1 MSHAAGASRRRSRGV
16 ALITAMLISAIATMV
31 AANLAWDNALDVR
44 RTMVNL
50 ARDQAVNV
58 ALGAESWV
66 ISILQQDLQDSPTDH
81 LGEIWASELPG
92 LPIEGGE
99 VFGSIE
105 DLQGRFNVNN
115 LVDQDGRIEEA
126 SLEQFRRLLNALGLD
141 PRFAG
146 IAADWIDSN
155 LDASFPDGAEDAIY
169 TGMIPPY
176 RTANQTLTSV
186 SELAAIEGMD
196 RDTFRI
202 LEPHIT
208 ALPGRNA
215 VNVNTA
221 TPAVLQ
227 SLDENMTT
235 ADVEGLVQERA
246 ASGFTDVETAFASLV
261 TPEVLNTLEE
271 STRFFRLKVVVRV
284 DTVRITMYSVLQR
297 APQTGTV
304 TPILRSFGTS

>member
-1 MSHAAGASRRRSRGV
+1 MNIKRSNRGV

-44 RTMVNL
+44 RTMVL
-50 ARDQAVNV
+50 LGRDQAVQV

-66 ISILQQDLQDSPTDH
+66 ISILHQDMEDSQTDH
-81 LGEIWASELPG
+81 LGEIWAAELPG
-92 LPIEGGE
+92 LPIEGGD

-115 LVDQDGRIEEA
+115 LVDQEGRVEKE
-126 SLEQFRRLLNALGLD
+126 SLEQFQRLLTALELD
-141 PRFAG
+141 PRYAG

-155 LDASFPDGAEDAIY
+155 VDASFPDGAEDAIY

-196 RDTFRI
+196 RATFRI

-208 ALPGRNA
+208 ALPGRTAINA
-215 VNVNTA
+215 NTA
-221 TPAVLQ
+221 TAAVLQ
-227 SLDENMTT
+227 SLDENMTLS
-235 ADVEGLVQERA
+235 DVEGLIQEREA
-246 ASGFTDVETAFASLV
+246 GGFTEIETSFASLV
-261 TPEVLNTLEE
+261 TPDVLNRLEE
-271 STRFFRLKVVVRV
+271 SSQFFRLKVIVRI
-284 DTVRITMYSVLQR
+284 DTVRVTLYSVLQR
-297 APQTGTV
+297 GPNGTV
-304 TPILRSFGTS
+304 TPVLRSLGTS

>member
-1 MSHAAGASRRRSRGV
+1 MNISRSNRGV

-44 RTMVNL
+44 RTMVL
-50 ARDQAVNV
+50 LGRDQAVQV

-66 ISILQQDLQDSPTDH
+66 ISILHQDMENSQTDH

-92 LPIEGGE
+92 LPIEGGD

-105 DLQGRFNVNN
+105 DLQGRFNINN
-115 LVDQDGRIEEA
+115 LVDQEGRVEKE
-126 SLEQFRRLLNALGLD
+126 SLEQFQRLLTALGLD

-155 LDASFPDGAEDAIY
+155 VDASFPDGAEDSIY

-196 RDTFRI
+196 RATFRA

-208 ALPGRNA
+208 ALPGRTAINA
-215 VNVNTA
+215 NTA
-221 TPAVLQ
+221 TVAVLQ
-227 SLDENMTT
+227 SLDENMTLS
-235 ADVEGLVQERA
+235 DVEGLIQEREA
-246 ASGFTDVETAFASLV
+246 GGFTEIETSFASLV
-261 TPEVLNTLEE
+261 TPDVLNRLEE
-271 STRFFRLKVVVRV
+271 SSQFFRLKVIVRI
-284 DTVRITMYSVLQR
+284 DTVRVTLYSVLQR
-297 APQTGTV
+297 GPNGTV
-304 TPILRSFGTS
+304 TPVLRSLGTS

>member
-1 MSHAAGASRRRSRGV
+1 MNLGRTMKAGRSRGV

-44 RTMVNL
+44 RTIVNL
-50 ARDQAVNV
+50 GRDQAVQV
-58 ALGAESWV
+58 ALGAESWI
-66 ISILQQDLQDSPTDH
+66 ISILQQDLQDNQTDH

-115 LVDQDGRIEEA
+115 LVDQEGRIVDD
-126 SLEQFRRLLNALGLD
+126 SLEEFRRLLNVLGID

-196 RDTFRI
+196 RATFRI
-202 LEPHIT
+202 LEPHIA
-208 ALPGRNA
+208 ALPGRTGI
-215 VNVNTA
+215 NVNTA
-221 TPAVLQ
+221 LPAVLQ
-227 SLDENMTT
+227 ALDENMTT
-235 ADVEGLVQERA
+235 SDVEGLVQEREA
-246 ASGFTDVETAFASLV
+246 GGFTDIETSFASLV
-261 TPEVLNTLEE
+261 TPDVLNKLEE
-271 STRFFRLKVVVRV
+271 STQFFRLKVVVRI

-297 APQTGTV
+297 AQQTGTV
-304 TPILRSFGTS
+304 TPILRSFGTT

>member
-1 MSHAAGASRRRSRGV
+1 MNMRRRNRGV

-44 RTMVNL
+44 RTMVL
-50 ARDQAVNV
+50 LGRDQAVQV

-66 ISILQQDLQDSPTDH
+66 ISILHQDMENSQTDH

-92 LPIEGGE
+92 LPIEGGD

-105 DLQGRFNVNN
+105 DLQGRFNINN
-115 LVDQDGRIEEA
+115 LVDQEGRVEEE
-126 SLEQFRRLLNALGLD
+126 SLEQFQRLLTALGLD

-155 LDASFPDGAEDAIY
+155 VDASFPDGAEDSIY

-196 RDTFRI
+196 RATFRT

-208 ALPGRNA
+208 ALPGRTGINA
-215 VNVNTA
+215 NTA
-221 TPAVLQ
+221 TVAVLQ
-227 SLDENMTT
+227 SLDENMTLS
-235 ADVEGLVQERA
+235 DVEGLIQEREA
-246 ASGFTDVETAFASLV
+246 GGFTEIETSFASLV
-261 TPEVLNTLEE
+261 TPDVLNRLEE
-271 STRFFRLKVVVRV
+271 SSQFFRLKVIVRI
-284 DTVRITMYSVLQR
+284 DTVRVTLYSVLQR
-297 APQTGTV
+297 GPNGTV
-304 TPILRSFGTS
+304 TPVLRSLGTS